1 MKENIKRSVTITTVD
16 NPYDPFDD
24 FEHWFQF
31 DTEKGYYT
39 SSRVA
44 RLTKLR
50 DDMSEVEEDL
60 EVERAIDRLIE
71 IDPLKI
77 YKKVVRERDEDKGG
91 GVV

>member
-77 YKKVVRERDEDKGG
+77 YKKVVRECDEDKGE